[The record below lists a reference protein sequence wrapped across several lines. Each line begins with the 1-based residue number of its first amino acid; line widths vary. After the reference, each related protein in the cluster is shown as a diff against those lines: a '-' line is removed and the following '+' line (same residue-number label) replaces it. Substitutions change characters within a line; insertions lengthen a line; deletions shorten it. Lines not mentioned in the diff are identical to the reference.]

1 LLKIHHDNVLSFT
14 FLSKIRNN
22 KLFKTDVS
30 AVWNVWL
37 MKYFSFGLPSQ
48 VQTSLLVAWRNP
60 DFIILLLALTAM
72 NFALRMLPE
81 RLNHDVCIAAP
92 SGV

>member
-1 LLKIHHDNVLSFT
+1 MNIHHDNVLSFT
-14 FLSKIRNN
+14 FLSRMRTK
-22 KLFKTDVS
+22 KLFKPDVP

-60 DFIILLLALTAM
+60 DFIILLFALTAVT
-72 NFALRMLPE
+72 FALRTWSE
-81 RLNHDVCIAAP
+81 RLNHDVCTAAP

>member
-1 LLKIHHDNVLSFT
+1 MKIHHDNVLSFT
-14 FLSKIRNN
+14 FLSKIRTK
-22 KLFKTDVS
+22 KLFKPDVP

-60 DFIILLLALTAM
+60 DFII
-72 NFALRMLPE
+72 FF
-81 RLNHDVCIAAP
+81 VCVNRNEFCAAH
-92 SGV
+92 VA

>member
-1 LLKIHHDNVLSFT
+1 MKIHHDNVPSFT
-14 FLSKIRNN
+14 FLSKIRTK
-22 KLFKTDVS
+22 KLFKPDVP
-30 AVWNVWL
+30 AAWNVWL

-48 VQTSLLVAWRNP
+48 VQTSLLVAWRNQ
-60 DFIILLLALTAM
+60 DFIILLFALTAM

-81 RLNHDVCIAAP
+81 RLNHDVCIAPP